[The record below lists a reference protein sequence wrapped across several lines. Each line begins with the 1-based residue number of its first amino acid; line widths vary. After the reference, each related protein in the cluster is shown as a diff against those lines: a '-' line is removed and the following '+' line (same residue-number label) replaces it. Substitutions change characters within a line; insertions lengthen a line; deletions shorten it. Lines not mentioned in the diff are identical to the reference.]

1 MTTLRQR
8 RTPPQRV
15 AAAAAQPQPTGAAPV
30 GQTATGIPVGTP
42 VQRVGDAGYAPIIP
56 DRNTIEQM
64 ASGKTPKY
72 LVRDDGMVMA
82 WNPTAAQDSRFRA
95 TNTLPNAH
103 VRAAKAA
110 AVRDSAEHDARANYQ
125 AEQEAL
131 NAKTALRQ
139 QEEEQ
144 RRRERLMNLPENE
157 NPTEQLSD
165 SIFQIDRAD
174 LEQLQKF
181 CDDNEFGVTLDAN
194 LPIEHNQAL
203 VRELCETNLGASMD
217 DV

>member
-15 AAAAAQPQPTGAAPV
+15 AAAVAQPQPTGAAPA
-30 GQTATGIPVGTP
+30 GATATGIPVGTP

-56 DRNTIEQM
+56 DRNTVEQM
-64 ASGKTPKY
+64 AAGKTPKY
-72 LVRDDGMVMA
+72 LVRDDGMVMI
-82 WNPTAAQDSRFRA
+82 WDPITAQDPRFRA
-95 TNTLPNAH
+95 TNTLPTAH

-110 AVRDSAEHDARANYQ
+110 AIRDSAELDARANYQ

-131 NAKTALRQ
+131 NAKTAMRQ
-139 QEEEQ
+139 AEEDK
-144 RRRERLMNLPENE
+144 RRRERLLNLPENE

-174 LEQLQKF
+174 LPQLQKF
-181 CDDNEFGVTLDAN
+181 CDDNEFDVVLDEN
-194 LPIEHNQAL
+194 LPLEQNQAI
-203 VRELCETNLGASMD
+203 VRELCEKNLGASMD